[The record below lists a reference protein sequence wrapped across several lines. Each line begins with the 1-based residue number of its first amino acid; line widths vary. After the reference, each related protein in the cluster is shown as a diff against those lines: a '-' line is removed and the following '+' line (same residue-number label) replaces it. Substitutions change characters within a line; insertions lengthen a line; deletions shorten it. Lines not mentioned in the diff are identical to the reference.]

1 MLVLRLRL
9 FEETKQEVHFF
20 QGLYD
25 LEHAGPQG
33 YDRDTLEAFL
43 GLWGAGRGEGG
54 GKGGKS
60 TMSFTIDMYL
70 CSCSIYCVLFCWY
83 PLCSRKEHCCV
94 IHRQ

>member
-43 GLWGAGRGEGG
+43 GLWGAGRGGGRGEGG
-54 GKGGKS
+54 QKYYV
-60 TMSFTIDMYL
+60 FYNR
-70 CSCSIYCVLFCWY
+70 YVLMFM
-83 PLCSRKEHCCV
+83 
-94 IHRQ
+94 